1 MDTADNQS
9 TITIRKSS
17 LLNNAGSFF
26 ENDNDN
32 EENEDRNRNIPHR
45 ETSTFAS
52 SRRSRMEPI
61 EGERSKASTCWHH
74 FFEHFL
80 DGSAGVLYT
89 SFVGLIIDEI
99 VNLYWLE
106 GDKK

>member
-1 MDTADNQS
+1 
-9 TITIRKSS
+9 
-17 LLNNAGSFF
+17 LLNHAGSFV
-26 ENDNDN
+26 ENDNN
-32 EENEDRNRNIPHR
+32 EENVDNNIPCD
-45 ETSTFAS
+45 TSTFAS

-61 EGERSKASTCWHH
+61 EGERSKASSCWHH

>member
-1 MDTADNQS
+1 M
-9 TITIRKSS
+9 
-17 LLNNAGSFF
+17 
-26 ENDNDN
+26 DNDN
-32 EENEDRNRNIPHR
+32 EENVDNI
-45 ETSTFAS
+45 TDMSTFASS
-52 SRRSRMEPI
+52 SRRSRMKPV
-61 EGERSKASTCWHH
+61 EGERSKASSCWHH